1 MKSEYVKTFENSFKE
16 NWDLM
21 AMTDYIS
28 KHEFSY
34 SQVAEEI
41 AKLHLL
47 FKELNI
53 KKDDKIALVGRNTPM
68 WGITFLAV
76 ETYGAVIV
84 PILQDFHPDDI
95 HHIVNH
101 SEAVLLFL
109 SDNIWENLDEKR
121 IPGVRGIFSITDFRC
136 LYQGQGE
143 TIQLTMKGLDD
154 KFSRLYPNG
163 FSKEDVRYEEKD
175 DAELV
180 MISYTSGTTGYSK
193 GVMISGSNFMFNIKF
208 SLASD
213 QASKGSTV
221 LSMLPL
227 AHVYGLLGEFMVQIA
242 AGAHVYFLNRLPS
255 PKVLIKAFSDVRPNC
270 IFLVP
275 LVIEKIYKNQVLPSI
290 NKTSMKLALSIPG
303 VKSKVYSE
311 VRKKLVDTFGGQF
324 HAIVIGGAA
333 LNEETA
339 MFLDKIKFPYVIG
352 YGMTECAP
360 LVGYASYE
368 EFVPTSAGKLLPG
381 MEYQVLS
388 SDPHKVPGEILLK
401 GGNVMMGY
409 FNNPEATAAAI
420 DDEGWLHTGDVGIID
435 ENRNIFL
442 KGRCKNMLLG
452 PSGQNI
458 YPETIE
464 ARLSNM
470 PFVSECIVTQQ
481 NNKLVAL
488 VYPDYAAMDES
499 HIQKDAL
506 EVIMEENRAN
516 LNKVVASY
524 EAITK
529 IIIYPN
535 EFEKTPKKSIKR
547 YLYENLNA

>member
-1 MKSEYVKTFENSFKE
+1 MKSDYVKVFEQSFRD

-28 KHEFSY
+28 KQNFTY
-34 SQVAEEI
+34 AQVAEEI

-47 FKELNI
+47 FSELNI
-53 KKDDKIALVGRNTPM
+53 KKEDKIALVGRNTPM

-84 PILQDFHPDDI
+84 PILQDFHHDDI

-101 SEAVLLFL
+101 SDATLLFL
-109 SDNIWENLDEKR
+109 SDNIWENIDENR
-121 IPGVRGIFSITDFRC
+121 VPNVRGIFSITDFRC
-136 LYQGQGE
+136 LYQGPGE
-143 TIQLTMKGLDD
+143 TIQKTMKSLDEHFAQ
-154 KFSRLYPNG
+154 KYPNG
-163 FSKEDVRYEEKD
+163 FAKEDVKYDAKD
-175 DAELV
+175 DEELV
-180 MISYTSGTTGYSK
+180 MISYTSGTTGFSK
-193 GVMISGSNFMFNIKF
+193 GVMISGKNFIFNIRF

-227 AHVYGLLGEFMVQIA
+227 AHVYGLMGEFLVQIA

-275 LVIEKIYKNQVLPSI
+275 LVIEKIYKNQILPSI

-303 VKSKVYSE
+303 LNMKVHSE
-311 VRKKLVDTFGGQF
+311 IRKKLVDTFGGNF
-324 HAIVIGGAA
+324 GAIVIGGAA

-339 MFLDKIKFPYVIG
+339 RFLDKVKFPYVIG

-360 LVGYASYE
+360 LVGYAPYG
-368 EFVPTSAGKLLPG
+368 EFVPSSAGRLLPG
-381 MEYQVLS
+381 MEYKILS
-388 SDPHKVPGEILLK
+388 DDPKKNPGEILLK
-401 GGNVMMGY
+401 GDNVMMGY
-409 FNNPEATAAAI
+409 YNNPEATAAAL
-420 DDEGWLHTGDVGIID
+420 DEEGWLHTGDVGIID
-435 ENRNIFL
+435 EKRNIFL

-458 YPETIE
+458 YPEIIE
-464 ARLSNM
+464 ARLNNM

-499 HIQKDAL
+499 HIQKDSL
-506 EVIMEENRAN
+506 DVVMEENRAN
-516 LNKVVASY
+516 LNKIGASY

-547 YLYENLNA
+547 YLYENLNS